1 MWNSRHNAAVMLRAM
16 AVRFYD
22 LSHGNGH
29 GAVTT
34 SRKANAIK
42 HGSYNSINV
51 KKESLKKTG
60 YADLIYWT
68 DKKVYVWEIKHQQSA
83 NYRSSRPS
91 AESTGPAQLKNYI
104 KYLTKQLRA
113 KGDKREVV
121 AGFAFPLEQSG
132 PSIKADEFITVRSSS
147 KAAGIEVYTYT
158 KVKKI
163 DKPSPSPFPQ
173 PNPTT
178 VPERVPQPANP
189 YQPAPGAT
197 QLAPLPGAETNNEWG
212 WDWGTVTTPDTSTSG
227 ALATVAFLTALFLSP
242 A

>member
-1 MWNSRHNAAVMLRAM
+1 M
-16 AVRFYD
+16 
-22 LSHGNGH
+22 
-29 GAVTT
+29 TT

-42 HGSYNSINV
+42 HGSYGSINV
-51 KKESLKKTG
+51 KNESKKKTG

-68 DKKVYVWEIKHQQSA
+68 DKKVYVWEIKHKESA

-121 AGFAFPLEQSG
+121 AGFKFPLAQSA
-132 PSIKADEFITVRSSS
+132 PSAKGNELITVRSSS
-147 KAAGIEVYTYT
+147 KAAGIEVYTYM

-163 DKPSPSPFPQ
+163 DKPSPSPVPQ
-173 PNPTT
+173 PNPTA

-189 YQPAPGAT
+189 YIAGAWRDAARPASGRGDQQRVGLGLGNGVDAGHQHVRGARDCGPPDRAVPEPGVT
-197 QLAPLPGAETNNEWG
+197 APHHDRPLRPPI
-212 WDWGTVTTPDTSTSG
+212 V
-227 ALATVAFLTALFLSP
+227 VQ
-242 A
+242 